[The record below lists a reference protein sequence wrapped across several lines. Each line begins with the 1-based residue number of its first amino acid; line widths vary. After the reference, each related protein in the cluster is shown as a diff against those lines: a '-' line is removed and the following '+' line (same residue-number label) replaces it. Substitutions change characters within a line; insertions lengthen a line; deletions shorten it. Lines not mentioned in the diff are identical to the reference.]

1 MAYEHSC
8 SAFERRRRHSPRCR
22 QGSRSISP
30 RLEPTGLAAE
40 PALESAPEPTL
51 APEGACADEPAS
63 AGAGSEL
70 ARSPPASAIPAGM
83 ADGVYNLAMERAL
96 VASRSDADETAA
108 FLAWLRGNHP
118 AFEKAHTYSAFDLDT
133 WLRIFESVC
142 PRRLRAEY
150 TGVTAACEDLLCGA
164 SGHEALI
171 LRESDVRLD
180 DLNAARVA
188 AAECTRAELQA
199 CKERARVRV
208 HAGH

>member
-8 SAFERRRRHSPRCR
+8 SAFERRRRHSPRRR

-70 ARSPPASAIPAGM
+70 AHSTIPAGM

-96 VASRSDADETAA
+96 VASRGDADETAA

-118 AFEKAHTYSAFDLDT
+118 AFEEAHTDIQSCDDSVVVLDSRDNPSPFT
-133 WLRIFESVC
+133 PI
-142 PRRLRAEY
+142 
-150 TGVTAACEDLLCGA
+150 
-164 SGHEALI
+164 
-171 LRESDVRLD
+171 
-180 DLNAARVA
+180 
-188 AAECTRAELQA
+188 
-199 CKERARVRV
+199 
-208 HAGH
+208 

>member
-1 MAYEHSC
+1 
-8 SAFERRRRHSPRCR
+8 
-22 QGSRSISP
+22 
-30 RLEPTGLAAE
+30 
-40 PALESAPEPTL
+40 
-51 APEGACADEPAS
+51 
-63 AGAGSEL
+63 
-70 ARSPPASAIPAGM
+70 M
-83 ADGVYNLAMERAL
+83 ADGVYNLAMARAL
-96 VASRSDADETAA
+96 VASRSDADETAT

-118 AFEKAHTYSAFDLDT
+118 AFEKAHTYSATYVPANFDLDT

-180 DLNAARVA
+180 NLNAARVA